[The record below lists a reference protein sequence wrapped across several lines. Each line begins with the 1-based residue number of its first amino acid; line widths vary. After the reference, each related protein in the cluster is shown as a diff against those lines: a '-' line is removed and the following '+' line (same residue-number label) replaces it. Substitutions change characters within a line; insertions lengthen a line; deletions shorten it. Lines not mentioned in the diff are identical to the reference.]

1 MKRNTTVNGG
11 NVAAIASGGS
21 MLFLCANDVAIRRA
35 ATAGTL
41 RVAGHLNRF
50 GDVMFSIEDDRG
62 TIEVCFTQMEADAR
76 VDAVLAR

>member
-21 MLFLCANDVAIRRA
+21 MLLLCANDVAIRRA

-50 GDVMFSIEDDRG
+50 GDVI
-62 TIEVCFTQMEADAR
+62 
-76 VDAVLAR
+76 L